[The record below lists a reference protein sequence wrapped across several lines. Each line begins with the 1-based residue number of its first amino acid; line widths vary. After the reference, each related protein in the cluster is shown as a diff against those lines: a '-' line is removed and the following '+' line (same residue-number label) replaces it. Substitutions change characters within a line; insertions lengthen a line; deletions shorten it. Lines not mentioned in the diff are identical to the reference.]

1 MIMKITSLYLIF
13 FLFLSPAKD
22 KPAATVIEADI
33 CVYGG
38 TSSGIIAAYTAK
50 MQGKSV
56 VIIEPGNNLGGLTT
70 GGLGAT
76 DIGNKYAITGLA
88 KDFYR
93 RVGRY
98 YNKFEQW
105 TFEPHVALK
114 VYDDLIREANLKIYK
129 NRRLV
134 SVDKKDGLIKEII
147 VEDSGNPSA
156 KTNYAVKAKMF
167 IDCTY
172 EGDLMA
178 KAGVSYTT
186 GRESNDQYGET
197 YNGVQ
202 LSDFHQLPDG
212 IDPYKSP
219 GDPSSGLLWGI
230 GTGSLAATGSGDKKI
245 QAYNFRLALTK
256 NKSNQLPFTRPQNYN
271 SDHYELLARIIA
283 KEKWTTISSGFTIDT
298 LANGEIKIHHTG
310 GFLIKNMPNGKTDF
324 NNFGGFSTDMI
335 GANYNYPEAGYDERK
350 KIWKAHEDYTKGLL
364 YFLSHN
370 NRVPQHIRKE
380 MLEWGY
386 PKDEFVGMNGFSN
399 QLYVR
404 EARRMIGPLV
414 MTQNHCIGKEVV
426 DDVVGMAAY
435 GMDSHNCQRLVVNGM
450 VKNEGDVQKVVPK
463 PYPISYRAVTPKE
476 NECRNLLVPVCVSAS
491 HIAFGSIRMEPVFM
505 VLGQSAATAAVMAI
519 NSNTSVQQVDVK
531 KLHHELAINPLAN
544 GSLPEIL
551 VDNSDEAN
559 TSIKGQWKTV
569 GGGYGINQLLDDQ
582 PGVLKSIRYTP
593 TIPRAG
599 AYNIYAYLAKNSNRT
614 SQTGFVIYDGTNN
627 KTFILKTSS
636 IKELGLSSGEWIK
649 IGTYNLRK
657 GRDSYVEISNKNVD
671 GVVTADAIIWD
682 PVNKNK

>member
-1 MIMKITSLYLIF
+1 
-13 FLFLSPAKD
+13 
-22 KPAATVIEADI
+22 
-33 CVYGG
+33 
-38 TSSGIIAAYTAK
+38 
-50 MQGKSV
+50 
-56 VIIEPGNNLGGLTT
+56 
-70 GGLGAT
+70 
-76 DIGNKYAITGLA
+76 
-88 KDFYR
+88 
-93 RVGRY
+93 
-98 YNKFEQW
+98 
-105 TFEPHVALK
+105 
-114 VYDDLIREANLKIYK
+114 
-129 NRRLV
+129 
-134 SVDKKDGLIKEII
+134 
-147 VEDSGNPSA
+147 
-156 KTNYAVKAKMF
+156 
-167 IDCTY
+167 
-172 EGDLMA
+172 
-178 KAGVSYTT
+178 
-186 GRESNDQYGET
+186 
-197 YNGVQ
+197 
-202 LSDFHQLPDG
+202 
-212 IDPYKSP
+212 
-219 GDPSSGLLWGI
+219 
-230 GTGSLAATGSGDKKI
+230 
-245 QAYNFRLALTK
+245 
-256 NKSNQLPFTRPQNYN
+256 
-271 SDHYELLARIIA
+271 
-283 KEKWTTISSGFTIDT
+283 
-298 LANGEIKIHHTG
+298 
-310 GFLIKNMPNGKTDF
+310 
-324 NNFGGFSTDMI
+324 MI

-364 YFLSHN
+364 YFLSHD

-450 VKNEGDVQKVVPK
+450 VKNEGDVEKVVPK
-463 PYPISYRAVTPKE
+463 PYPISYRAITPKE

-519 NSNTSVQQVDVK
+519 NTNTSVQQVVVK
-531 KLHHELAINPLAN
+531 KLRHELAINPLAN
-544 GSLPEIL
+544 SSQPEIL

-559 TSIKGQWKTV
+559 TTIKGQWKTI

-614 SQTGFVIYDGTNN
+614 SQTGFVIYDGKNN

-636 IKELGLSSGEWIK
+636 IKELGVSSGEWVK
-649 IGTYNLRK
+649 IGTYNLPE
-657 GRDSYVEISNKNVD
+657 GRDSYVEISNKNAD
-671 GVVTADAIIWD
+671 GIVTADAIIWE